1 MTIKF
6 VETVTPLY
14 SSSNSKIAATRYVT
28 SLLNPW
34 FHLCIVVRTVFARG
48 SFRKR
53 IDLKQVMQMRKSKM
67 LWLSLRFSTM
77 QCMPSKETILQ
88 FRGHLF
94 FCIQWLSGHWS
105 IKESRKSIKKKK
117 WKRSAKEEL
126 FWYCSCLNWTVGC
139 PDHHSWR
146 AAIQNHSVLLPLT
159 STINYSFYMHQWRG
173 NLEYCTTCVINL
185 YEKMLVFLT
194 KG

>member
-1 MTIKF
+1 
-6 VETVTPLY
+6 
-14 SSSNSKIAATRYVT
+14 
-28 SLLNPW
+28 
-34 FHLCIVVRTVFARG
+34 
-48 SFRKR
+48 
-53 IDLKQVMQMRKSKM
+53 MQMRKSKM

-77 QCMPSKETILQ
+77 QCIQSKKTILQ

-126 FWYCSCLNWTVGC
+126 FWYCSCLNRTVGC
-139 PDHHSWR
+139 PDHHSWH

-159 STINYSFYMHQWRG
+159 STINYYFYMHQWRG
-173 NLEYCTTCVINL
+173 NLEYCKFL
-185 YEKMLVFLT
+185 QKKMFLFLT
-194 KG
+194 KGMHLYPEKQYCQQFRF